1 MVLRMGKTLEART
14 MPRPGWEQSRGVRS
28 ARTPATAT
36 CLYLESCCWTL
47 AKKKGGSR
55 LAVYSLRSQLTI
67 ITPACGL
74 LGLFFGSV
82 GHTSSRREESKSL
95 TGTGEAT
102 ATNVLDG
109 KALIQQLTV
118 H

>member
-1 MVLRMGKTLEART
+1 MGTKQRSEVSQNSCHGHMSLPGVLLLDLG
-14 MPRPGWEQSRGVRS
+14 
-28 ARTPATAT
+28 
-36 CLYLESCCWTL
+36 
-47 AKKKGGSR
+47 KKKGGSR